1 MTWERLPPI
10 LSEVQGVQAC
20 SAATK
25 CNAVAALRAKS
36 GRREIACL
44 RKVDGHGPQ

>member
-10 LSEVQGVQAC
+10 LSEVQGVEAC
-20 SAATK
+20 SAADK

-36 GRREIACL
+36 CQREIAFLC
-44 RKVDGHGPQ
+44 KVDGHGLR